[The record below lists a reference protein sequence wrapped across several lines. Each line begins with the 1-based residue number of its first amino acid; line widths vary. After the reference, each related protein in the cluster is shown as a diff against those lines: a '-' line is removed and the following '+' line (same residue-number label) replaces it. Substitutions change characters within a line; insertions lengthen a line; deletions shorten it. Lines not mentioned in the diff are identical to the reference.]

1 MRIRSLT
8 LIAALVTAGLGSTA
22 QAQDA
27 PPGFAL
33 GLTAGTTGIGINVIF
48 EPTKYLNLRM
58 GAEYFTISH
67 EISTDGVTYN
77 GTFNP
82 ESYALLAD
90 LYPFDNGLRVTAG
103 GMVNRN
109 QVSLGATPSGPTQ
122 IGNATYTPAQI
133 GRLDGAITFRDLAPY
148 AGIGYTS
155 GRARRGWG
163 FISDVGVMFSGPPRV
178 SLVASGPISNVQS
191 FVDDLERERAEV
203 QDKIK
208 IVKYYPVIKFGLVY
222 HF

>member
-1 MRIRSLT
+1 
-8 LIAALVTAGLGSTA
+8 
-22 QAQDA
+22 
-27 PPGFAL
+27 
-33 GLTAGTTGIGINVIF
+33 
-48 EPTKYLNLRM
+48 M

-67 EISTDGVTYN
+67 SISTGGVDYH

-90 LYPFDNGLRVTAG
+90 LYPFDFGLRVTAG

-109 QVSLGATPSGPTQ
+109 QISLSAVPSGPTS
-122 IGNATYTPAQI
+122 IGNAVYTPAQI
-133 GRLDGAITFRDLAPY
+133 GRLDGSVTFRDLAPY

-155 GRARRGWG
+155 GRGRRGWG
-163 FISDVGVMFSGPPRV
+163 IISDVGVMFSGPPRV
-178 SLVASGPISNVQS
+178 GLVASGPISNVQS
-191 FVDDLERERAEV
+191 FVDDLERERADV

-208 IVKYYPVIKFGLVY
+208 IVKYYPVVKLGIVY